1 MLVLRRKQ
9 AETII
14 VDGRIQITV
23 LQIKRNAISLGI
35 EAPGEMTIWRG
46 ELERVPESWATAN
59 RKTDATP

>member
-23 LQIKRNAISLGI
+23 LQIKRNAISLNI
-35 EAPGEMTIWRG
+35 EAPGEMTVWRG
-46 ELERVPESWATAN
+46 ELERAPESWATAN